1 MTRSGEYR
9 AISHGFDAFQRVTLA
24 RVYCEIAREES
35 LAEEDLSAPPS
46 ARTSRPLGRASTL
59 PSPPPVHVP

>member
-9 AISHGFDAFQRVTLA
+9 AISHGFAAFQRATLA

-35 LAEEDLSAPPS
+35 LAEADTAPAS
-46 ARTSRPLGRASTL
+46 ARTSRPLGRATTL
-59 PSPPPVHVP
+59 PSPAPVHVP